1 MPILEDYFMSKLKD
15 KISSVVFLWIGA
27 GLAIIAM
34 IMIGVPAIE
43 VDGTKNS
50 GQIFWDFVPTFK
62 GVWPMFVGYMLVLVA
77 GLLMAVIAIPTF
89 QPSASVEKIVLIIAG
104 AMLVLG
110 IVLICLF
117 KVVFVAI
124 NGWASGYS
132 DVLSLYPGPFIAA
145 GLAFLALGCDIT
157 ALALDW

>member
-1 MPILEDYFMSKLKD
+1 MSKLKD
-15 KISSVVFLWIGA
+15 KLSSAVFLWIGA
-27 GLAIIAM
+27 GLVLIAM

-43 VDGTKNS
+43 VDGTRNS
-50 GQIFWDFVPTFK
+50 GQIFWDFIPTFK

-89 QPSASVEKIVLIIAG
+89 QPSAGVEKIILIIAG
-104 AMLVLG
+104 AMLVIG

-117 KVVFVAI
+117 KVLFVVM
-124 NGWASGYS
+124 NGWASSYS
-132 DVLSLYPGPFIAA
+132 DVLTLYPGPFIAA
-145 GLAFLALGCDIT
+145 ALALLALGCDVT